1 MIKILIVDD
10 DPVICALLEAY
21 LVEKGYQTFIAL
33 SGKAAIE
40 KVKTEKPQIVLLDIG
55 MPGMDGVETLRQI
68 KNIDKEIGVVMI
80 SGLKDEETAKMTL
93 KLGADDYITK
103 PMDLKYLDDVLLV
116 KITMMAQ

>member
-21 LVEKGYQTFIAL
+21 LVEKGYQTFTAL

-80 SGLKDEETAKMTL
+80 SGLKDEETAKITL